1 MATSLPL
8 APSVLEPPG
17 AHEGR
22 PDTPPSLA
30 AQAGSAFGR
39 RLRTRSLVMLRCA
52 YLLAQCL
59 GVFVTWKIL
68 RWPLAPATCFGLI
81 GVSGVVNLIV
91 AASPAMTR
99 ESRPWETT
107 WQLSFDIIQL
117 TALVWLSG
125 GVVNPFA
132 VLIIGPATL
141 AGAALPR
148 WRAAAVGLLAVLG
161 TVALT
166 LAASHPPWSSP
177 MAGVAYDAFRL
188 GRSAGLL
195 LAIVFAAGFA
205 YWTSS
210 SGARRELALH
220 VVETVLAREQRLSA
234 LGALAAA
241 VAHELGTPLATI
253 TIIASEMAREAPE
266 GPLRDDARLMVEQA
280 RRCRDILRRLAEKP
294 DQPDTLH
301 ERMSLLQMVREI
313 VEPYAERAEIR
324 VEALV
329 TGPPSVTAPDVWRRP
344 EILHAI
350 TTLVENAFDFA
361 KGEVLLTARF
371 DAASVAVEVHDD
383 GSGFPPDVLARLGE
397 PYLTTRSGGEGS
409 RTGHV
414 GMGLGIFIAKTLLER
429 SGARV
434 TFSNGPRRGA
444 IVTARWP
451 RSRIEVTEPI
461 A

>member
-1 MATSLPL
+1 MALTQPL
-8 APSVLEPPG
+8 VPAVLDPPG
-17 AHEGR
+17 PNDGR
-22 PDTPPSLA
+22 PDTPAPA
-30 AQAGSAFGR
+30 GAQAHRDFGR

-52 YLLAQCL
+52 YLLAQIL

-68 RWPLAPATCFGLI
+68 HWQLSPVACFSLI
-81 GVSGVVNLIV
+81 GLSALLNLAL
-91 AASPAMTR
+91 AASPAMGR
-99 ESRPWETT
+99 DSRAWETT
-107 WQLSFDIIQL
+107 AQLSFDIVQL
-117 TALVWLSG
+117 TVLVWISG

-132 VLIIGPATL
+132 VLMIGPATL
-141 AGAALPR
+141 AGAALPPR
-148 WRAAAVGLLAVLG
+148 RAAAVCLLAVVG
-161 TVALT
+161 TVIVT
-166 LAASHPPWSSP
+166 LAAIHPPWSAP
-177 MAGVAYDAFRL
+177 AQGVAYNAFRL
-188 GRSAGLL
+188 GRSAAVTI
-195 LAIVFAAGFA
+195 AILFACGFA
-205 YWTSS
+205 FWSS
-210 SGARRELALH
+210 AAGARRELALH

-266 GPLRDDARLMVEQA
+266 GPMREDARLMVEQA
-280 RRCRDILRRLAEKP
+280 RRCRDILKRLAEKP
-294 DQPDTLH
+294 EQQDSVH

-313 VEPYAERAEIR
+313 VEPYADKSDIR

-329 TGPPSVTAPDVWRRP
+329 TGPPGVAAPDVWRRP
-344 EILHAI
+344 EILHAV

-371 DAASVAVEVHDD
+371 DAASVAIEVRDD
-383 GSGFPPDVLARLGE
+383 GAGFPPDILARLGE

-414 GMGLGIFIAKTLLER
+414 GMGLGVFIAKTLLER

-434 TFSNGPRRGA
+434 SFANGPRRGA
-444 IVTARWP
+444 IVAARWP
-451 RSRIEVTEPI
+451 RSRVEVTEPI

>member
-1 MATSLPL
+1 MASSQSLV
-8 APSVLEPPG
+8 PSVVESPG
-17 AHEGR
+17 ANEGR
-22 PDTPPSLA
+22 PDTPPLPG
-30 AQAGSAFGR
+30 AQARGDFGR
-39 RLRTRSLVMLRCA
+39 RLRTRSLVCLRFG

-59 GVFVTWKIL
+59 GVLVTWKLL
-68 RWPLAPATCFGLI
+68 RWPVHFGACFSLI
-81 GVSGVVNLIV
+81 GLSAILNLGL
-91 AASPAMTR
+91 AALPAMSR

-107 WQLSFDIIQL
+107 GQLAFDIVQL
-117 TALVWLSG
+117 TAVVGLCG
-125 GVVNPFA
+125 GVVNPLA
-132 VLIIGPATL
+132 ALLIGPATL
-141 AGAALPR
+141 AGIALPGR
-148 WRAAAVGLLAVLG
+148 RAAAICVLAVAG
-161 TVALT
+161 ALFVT
-166 LAASHPPWSSP
+166 LTAVHPPWPS
-177 MAGVAYDAFRL
+177 AAEGAAYNTLRL
-188 GRSAGLL
+188 GRSTALL
-195 LAIVFAAGFA
+195 LAIVIADGFA
-205 YWTSS
+205 YWSS
-210 SGARRELALH
+210 ATAARRELALH

-266 GPLRDDARLMVEQA
+266 GPLREDARLMVEQA

-294 DQPDTLH
+294 EQKDSLH

-313 VEPYAERAEIR
+313 VEPYAKKSEIR

-329 TGPPSVTAPDVWRRP
+329 TGPPGVTAPDVWRRP
-344 EILHAI
+344 EILHAV

-361 KGEVLLTARF
+361 RGEVLLTARF

-383 GSGFPPDVLARLGE
+383 GAGFPADILARLGE

-434 TFSNGPRRGA
+434 SFSNGPRRGA
-444 IVTARWP
+444 IITARWP